1 MQIALDSPVDVL
13 GFRAQANTLLARQV
27 QPADVGWQAAASA
40 DCGETLVAAGHAAA
54 KSSALHAI
62 VPRSFVRLTELV
74 VLHRSDAR
82 FGLLYRL
89 LWRLVHEPE
98 LLSAAHDQDMA
109 LAQSMAQA
117 VRRDILR
124 ARKAMRMR
132 LLPARAGASA
142 MRVAWIEPQHHVTE
156 QVAQDLTRL
165 QLDQPWLLASPDR
178 CLLWNGSSL
187 LHGPGVAATRAAAA
201 DDALWYAQAQQIA
214 AGSQPRTP

>member
-13 GFRAQANTLLARQV
+13 GFRAQANSLLASQV
-27 QPADVGWQAAASA
+27 QPADVGWQAAASP
-40 DCGETLVAAGHAAA
+40 DCGETVVEGAHAAA
-54 KSSALHAI
+54 RPSALHAI

-74 VLHRSDAR
+74 VLHRSETR
-82 FGLLYRL
+82 FDLLYRL

-98 LLSAAHDQDMA
+98 LMASAHDQDMA

-124 ARKAMRMR
+124 TRKAMRMR
-132 LLPARAGASA
+132 LLSARDGGITRLAW
-142 MRVAWIEPQHHVTE
+142 VAPQHYVTE

-178 CLLWNGSSL
+178 CLWWNGSNL
-187 LHGPGVAATRAAAA
+187 LHGPGVPALQAAAA
-201 DDALWYAQAQQIA
+201 DDAFWYTQVDQIA
-214 AGSQPRTP
+214 AGPRPGPA